1 MNKGLGKDISK
12 NFHLLST
19 VLIVLLLGGCTKIDY
34 IGEEY
39 APTTNVEMYFSEED
53 VTREHKVMGHIIA
66 TAPDLVSAEK
76 MQKELKKKAMEKGA
90 DAIIILGM
98 EKYQSGETTNYSETT
113 VEGTT
118 KKGNPKSTTTATST
132 TTTEEKKQI
141 KAILIKFL

>member
-1 MNKGLGKDISK
+1 MVMRQNTTRL
-12 NFHLLST
+12 FFLLWV
-19 VLIVLLLGGCTKIDY
+19 VLFLLGSCTKLDY

-39 APTTNVEMYFSEED
+39 TPTTNVEMYFSEAD
-53 VTREHKVMGHIIA
+53 VTREHKVMGHLIA

-76 MQKELKKKAMEKGA
+76 MQKEMKKKAMEKGA

-141 KAILIKFL
+141 KAILIKYL

>member
-1 MNKGLGKDISK
+1 MPKTFTK
-12 NFHLLST
+12 NLVLFFSAAIILS
-19 VLIVLLLGGCTKIDY
+19 GCTKIDY

-39 APTTNVEMYFSEED
+39 PPTTKVEMYFSEED
-53 VTREHKVMGHIIA
+53 VTREHKVMGHLIA
-66 TAPDLVSAEK
+66 TANDIVSAEK
-76 MQKELKKKAMEKGA
+76 MQKEMKKKAMEKGA

-98 EKYQSGETTNYSETT
+98 EKYQSGESTSYSETT

-141 KAILIKFL
+141 KAILIKYL

>member
-1 MNKGLGKDISK
+1 MDMRNNKSK
-12 NFHLLST
+12 LFLLVLT
-19 VLIVLLLGGCTKIDY
+19 VLALLCACTKLDY

-39 APTTNVEMYFSEED
+39 APTTNVEMYFSEAD
-53 VTREHKVMGHIIA
+53 VTREHKVMGHLVA
-66 TAPDLVSAEK
+66 TADDMVSAEK
-76 MQKELKKKAMEKGA
+76 MQKEMKKKAMEKGA

-132 TTTEEKKQI
+132 TSSEEKKQI
-141 KAILIKFL
+141 KAILIKYL

>member
-1 MNKGLGKDISK
+1 M
-12 NFHLLST
+12 FST
-19 VLIVLLLGGCTKIDY
+19 FLIVLILGGCTKLDY

-39 APTTNVEMYFSEED
+39 APTTNVEMYFSEAD
-53 VTREHKVMGHIIA
+53 VTREHKVIGHLIA
-66 TAPDLVSAEK
+66 TAPDMVSAEK
-76 MQKELKKKAMEKGA
+76 MQNKMKIKAMEKGA

-98 EKYQSGETTNYSETT
+98 EKYQSGETTNYNETT